1 MQRGLMAVLSG
12 QSVCSVRL
20 NYAPAKSNH
29 SISKLKPAVVSI
41 SVCGHWLSS
50 MMVGLVLLP
59 PYQDEYFIYVLRI
72 VSWNLVDCHTLQ
84 VPIPMATQNQ
94 PLGVCPFCGSTL
106 DAGSI
111 LIRYESDGTERVFA
125 ECYTCDEPV
134 HPK

>member
-1 MQRGLMAVLSG
+1 MRNHPRTTLFTRGT
-12 QSVCSVRL
+12 C
-20 NYAPAKSNH
+20 
-29 SISKLKPAVVSI
+29 
-41 SVCGHWLSS
+41 
-50 MMVGLVLLP
+50 LLP
-59 PYQDEYFIYVLRI
+59 PQQDEYFIYVDRI
-72 VSWNLVDCHTLQ
+72 LVWNLVDCHTLQ

-111 LIRYESDGTERVFA
+111 LIRYESNGTERVFA